1 MPPRPKASAPPA
13 CKSVGGYCQELRV
26 TLRVASC
33 QDGLASADT
42 EATWLLGH
50 TQRLSFGPLR
60 RRRGSLEADAIL
72 AIPCRHAETRP
83 GRVHCRAHG
92 FDGPPPTVKHRAEP
106 RRLGNETFQYVDRGQ
121 MVAGPLRAPVPPRS
135 LPVVSANP
143 CATARCRTADQT
155 IGAACCRDLQL
166 EILCSPRAT
175 WLESLI
181 RHRKAPYLCK
191 VERESRDSLGVEVI
205 SACAY
210 LMDDA
215 VSCDLHGRV
224 RPNGTQAKPDLCF
237 EWPNGSEVFH
247 TACVFTPEMQAAN
260 RLINKDLPFSS

>member
-1 MPPRPKASAPPA
+1 MPRRPESSAAPA
-13 CKSVGGYCQELRV
+13 CKSVGRHCQELRV

-33 QDGLASADT
+33 QDGLASADA

-72 AIPCRHAETRP
+72 AIPCRHAEVRP
-83 GRVHCRAHG
+83 GLVRCRAHG
-92 FDGPPPTVKHRAEP
+92 FDGPVPAVKHRTEA
-106 RRLGNETFQYVDRGQ
+106 RRLANETFQYVDRGR
-121 MVAGPLRAPVPPRS
+121 MVAGPLRTAPAPPGS
-135 LPVVSANP
+135 LPVISTNP

-175 WLESLI
+175 RLESLI

-210 LMDDA
+210 LREDT

-224 RPNGTQAKPDLCF
+224 RPNGKQAKPDLCF
-237 EWPNGSEVFH
+237 DWPNDPEVFH
-247 TACVFTPEMQAAN
+247 TACVFAP
-260 RLINKDLPFSS
+260 DLPVAKTL